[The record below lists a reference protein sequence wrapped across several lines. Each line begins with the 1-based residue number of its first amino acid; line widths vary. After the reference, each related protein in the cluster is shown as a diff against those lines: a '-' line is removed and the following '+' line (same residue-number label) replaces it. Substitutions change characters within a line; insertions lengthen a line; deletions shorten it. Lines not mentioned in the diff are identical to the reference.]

1 MSISEKTYF
10 NKINAGLDE
19 INASIEDRNKLEYA
33 NISFSVGER
42 DKIYIYYLDENG
54 LTRKNVLGAA
64 SGGSGSG
71 NISVIKNSY
80 IIICYF
86 GFPTFPDSLQL
97 ICNADHRTDQSEDWG
112 DNIPGYSSLGCPF
125 SSLYYVI

>member
-33 NISFSVGER
+33 NISFSVGDR

-54 LTRKNVLGAA
+54 LTHKNVLGAA

-86 GFPTFPDSLQL
+86 GSPTFPDSLQL